1 MYINIPKNPR
11 VFAADLRIAHTSKDR
26 RRACQSEQLSPADRW
41 IQLDG
46 PEAVASY
53 GGARIAARS
62 YGGDGTG
69 SYERVC
75 LDVLWPDLTREDSG
89 RIHGARVAI
98 AKLPTATS
106 RGVGPGKTI
115 DGYRT
120 SLARPSPPEEQFSV
134 GVNAFLQQLRRPRTT
149 PRLRG

>member
-1 MYINIPKNPR
+1 MYINIPKNPT

-26 RRACQSEQLSPADRW
+26 RRVCQLIEAVPADRW

-62 YGGDGTG
+62 YGGDGIN

-75 LDVLWPDLTREDSG
+75 LNVLWPDF
-89 RIHGARVAI
+89 
-98 AKLPTATS
+98 
-106 RGVGPGKTI
+106 TI
-115 DGYRT
+115 DLLGEYTAQELQLPNYRSQLPGEPGQERSST
-120 SLARPSPPEEQFSV
+120 GIVPQCAPARQRSNS
-134 GVNAFLQQLRRPRTT
+134 QLV
-149 PRLRG
+149 